1 VNRTQGGIV
10 PHPIRYAVLLLLAAL
25 PSLAA
30 AQEPTRPTKLTADLG
45 YVKTGGNSDVT
56 TVTASDKLE
65 HKAGIWL
72 FAQEA
77 GAVWG
82 ETDGVESAGRYG
94 FGVRADRGL
103 GPRLSAYGLAAWR
116 RNTFAGISRQFDEGV
131 GLSWKAVI
139 TKPHSLDIEAGA
151 GLNQRTTTLAE
162 EQNFGTAR
170 GAAVYGYDFAQK
182 SRFEA
187 RGAYLLNLKDTED
200 SEGNARFSLT
210 APIAGVLALKV
221 GYDLSYRNQPLPGL
235 EKLDTT
241 FSVGVQAT
249 L

>member
-1 VNRTQGGIV
+1 M
-10 PHPIRYAVLLLLAAL
+10 PHPLRHAVVVLLACL
-25 PSLAA
+25 PSLASADEA
-30 AQEPTRPTKLTADLG
+30 ARPTKLTADFG

-56 TVTASDKLE
+56 TVSGADKLE
-65 HKAGIWL
+65 HTSGAWV

-94 FGVRADRGL
+94 FGLRADRNL
-103 GPRLSAYGLAAWR
+103 NARLSAYGLAGWR

-131 GLSWKAVI
+131 GLSWKAVV
-139 TKPHSLDIEAGA
+139 TKPHSLDLEAGV

-162 EQNFGTAR
+162 DQDFGTAR

-182 SRFEA
+182 SHFEA

-210 APIAGVLALKV
+210 APVAGSLALKV
-221 GYDLSYRNQPLPGL
+221 SYDLAYRNKPLPGL
-235 EKLDTT
+235 EKTDTT
-241 FSVGVQAT
+241 FGVGIQAT
-249 L
+249 F